1 MAEFT
6 SDGPSIRLQ
15 LEPEEATLLKRLLAE
30 LRAVIQ
36 DEASGDPVT
45 DRLFPRAYEDRAE
58 EAAFQDLVGEQLRA
72 EKLTAIQQVESVL
85 VEPGPLEVS
94 VPAPEIGGWLPVLT
108 DLRLAIGARFEVDE
122 AKMDRQI
129 DPGDPDA
136 APMSILHWLGW
147 MQESLLDALRQM
159 EEGNDGSTH
168 AG

>member
-1 MAEFT
+1 VAEFT

-36 DEASGDPVT
+36 GEASGDPVT

-72 EKLTAIQQVESVL
+72 EKLAAIQQVESVL

-122 AKMDRQI
+122 AKMDRPI
-129 DPGDPDA
+129 DPDDPDA
-136 APMSILHWLGW
+136 AGMTILHWLGW
-147 MQESLLDALRQM
+147 MQESLLDALRQA
-159 EEGNDGSTH
+159 EEKT
-168 AG
+168 